1 MAKESVINRLVSA
14 LTAKFEEKNNK
25 VTRSTGWNDTVSDNS
40 YPSEALVKTELDTKE
55 ITSNKIN
62 SWSNEAS
69 STKYP
74 TEALVQSGL
83 ANKENL
89 DNKISD
95 WEDITANSYPTA
107 QLVKNGLDSK
117 LDASSVPTSTSDLTN
132 DGESGAP
139 FITESD
145 IPDITIARQET
156 AESGAAATYILQ
168 KDGSQVGAKI
178 NIPKDLLLQS
188 ASVETVG
195 STPDST
201 ESAHNLS
208 TGDSYIKLV
217 ANTVDGD
224 NSQTPLI
231 IPIDDIFDLQTA
243 DESTITLSN
252 GVFSVKASGINTSQL
267 TDGAVTA
274 AKIASETI
282 TAGQIADN
290 TITADKIASSLSS
303 TWLTNE
309 NVRTISDSEIETYLY
324 DLGTALGAPVSQGES
339 SGE

>member
-1 MAKESVINRLVSA
+1 MVKENVINRLVGA
-14 LTAKFEEKNNK
+14 LTAKFEEKSNK
-25 VTRSTGWNDTVSDNS
+25 VTTSTDWNDIVSDNS
-40 YPSEALVKTELDTKE
+40 YPSEALVKNALDTKE
-55 ITSNKIN
+55 VASNKIN
-62 SWSNEAS
+62 TWSDEPS

-89 DNKISD
+89 SNKVSS
-95 WEDITANSYPTA
+95 WENITANSYPTA

-132 DGESGAP
+132 DGENGTP
-139 FITESD
+139 FITASD

-195 STPDST
+195 ASANAI

-208 TGDSYIKLV
+208 PGDSYIKLV

-252 GVFSVKASGINTSQL
+252 GVFSVKVGGINTSQL
-267 TDGAVTA
+267 ADGAVTA

-309 NVRTISDSEIETYLY
+309 NVRTISDSEIESYLE
-324 DLGTALGAPVSQGES
+324 DLSTALGAPVPQGEA
-339 SGE
+339 SGD